1 LLEAREIL
9 ASSSGKER
17 HRANFLLRTSLRQMG
32 DALTG
37 NLLDYD
43 LVKMLLGIVIMAVV
57 RSFNLSV
64 ENVHPN

>member
-1 LLEAREIL
+1 
-9 ASSSGKER
+9 
-17 HRANFLLRTSLRQMG
+17 MG